1 MARQPRL
8 VIAHQ
13 PHHLIQRGNNRQPI
27 FIETADYQAYLTWL
41 REGSK
46 RFGVAIHAY
55 VLMSNHVHLLASPQD
70 ADGLAKLMQW
80 LGRAY
85 VPWFNRKYSRTG
97 GLWEGRF
104 RTSVVDSEAYLLIC
118 SRYIELNPVRAGL
131 AGQPQDYPWS
141 SYAHHIGLKID
152 PLITEHALFWALG
165 NTPFEREAAY
175 KSLFEQAL
183 SQADLAVV
191 GQGVQKGRVTGPIAY
206 QEKLA
211 KTLDRPIIPNRRG
224 RPKGTKTVREAADSQ
239 ENPVNQPDSVPI

>member
-27 FIETADYQAYLTWL
+27 FMETADYQAYLNWL
-41 REGSK
+41 REGCK

-70 ADGLAKLMQW
+70 ADSLAKLMQW
-80 LGRAY
+80 LGRVY
-85 VPWFNRKYSRTG
+85 VPWFNRKYGRTG
-97 GLWEGRF
+97 SLWEGRF

-131 AGQPQDYPWS
+131 VNQPQDYPWS
-141 SYAHHIGLKID
+141 SYMHHVGLKID
-152 PLITEHALFWALG
+152 PFITEHALFWALG
-165 NTPFEREAAY
+165 NTPSERDAAY
-175 KSLFEQAL
+175 KALFEQAL
-183 SQADLAVV
+183 SQTDLALI
-191 GQGVQKGRVTGPIAY
+191 GQGVHKGRVTGQKVY

-224 RPKGTKTVREAADSQ
+224 RPKGTKTVQ
-239 ENPVNQPDSVPI
+239 ELSEIGANLSENHHSVPN